1 MLIHLQIRNFI
12 LIKEI
17 SVDLSNNFNVFTG
30 ETGAGKSLFVDALNF
45 VSGQRSSAS
54 VVGKYGN
61 SAYVEAVFSFPVHAP
76 IMRELE
82 EKGFIDDVHDNVI
95 FSREMNQDGR
105 NIIRINAKAVN
116 LTTMRDLL
124 ELALDIHSQHETQYL
139 LNDRNHRML
148 LDTYMNQASLIESYQ
163 TLYKQYQS
171 KIKELEAF
179 EKSVYNDDEI
189 AFAKF
194 QIQEIE
200 GLNPSVE
207 DYNALVERLN
217 ELENY
222 EKVKGR
228 YNHIESILNEKPN
241 VLGVMYD
248 LLSHFESMGDL
259 KESYTDVYYQVE
271 DITHELIRRNSA
283 LLFDEYEF
291 TTLQDRMGLYFKH
304 IRKHGSI
311 ESFMEH
317 YDGLVRFI
325 ENIDMFEERLVDYK
339 NEIASLLDEV
349 EKTASLIHEARVVA
363 ASSLEAA
370 VVRELH
376 DLLLENAVFK
386 IEVEESNLNNF
397 GSDTVT
403 FKVSMNKGMRL
414 ESLSKV
420 ASGGELSRVM
430 LGLKVIFSTVQGIS
444 LLVFDEIDTGVSGK
458 VALRIGEKMR
468 QIADDIQVIS
478 ITHLPTVA
486 ASATHHF
493 LINKEE
499 GLDETSTSVS
509 LLTEDERISQLALMM
524 SGNVRDES
532 MKAAAELLDE
542 RMRRL

>member
-17 SVDLSNNFNVFTG
+17 SVDLSNSFNVFTG

-61 SAYVEAVFSFPVHAP
+61 SAYVEAIFSFSKDAP

-82 EKGFIDDVHDNVI
+82 AKGFIEDTFDNVI

-105 NIIRINAKAVN
+105 NIIRINSKAVN
-116 LTTMRDLL
+116 LTTMREFL

-139 LNDRNHRML
+139 LNERNHRLL
-148 LDTYMNQASLIESYQ
+148 LDTYMNNDSLLENYQ
-163 TLYKQYQS
+163 SLYKQYQS
-171 KIKELEAF
+171 KIKELESF
-179 EKSVYNDDEI
+179 EKSVYNEDEI
-189 AFAKF
+189 EFAKF

-207 DYNALVERLN
+207 DYNALVARLN
-217 ELENY
+217 ELENF
-222 EKVKGR
+222 EKVKSR
-228 YNHIESILNEKPN
+228 YNHIETILNEEPN

-248 LLSHFESMGDL
+248 LLNHFENIDDL
-259 KESYTDVYYQVE
+259 KQSYTDMYYQVE
-271 DITHELIRRNSA
+271 DITHELIRRNNA

-291 TTLQDRMGLYFKH
+291 STLQDRMGLYFKH

-311 ESFMEH
+311 EAFMEH
-317 YDGLVRFI
+317 YDGLIRFI
-325 ENIDMFEERLVDYK
+325 ENIDTFEERLIDYK
-339 NEIASLLDEV
+339 NEINRLYEEV
-349 EKTASLIHEARVVA
+349 EIAASLIHDARKA
-363 ASSLEAA
+363 AALALEKE

-386 IEVEESNLNNF
+386 IEVEKTNLNNY
-397 GSDTVT
+397 GSDTIT

-468 QIADDIQVIS
+468 RIAEDIQVIS

-493 LINKEE
+493 LISKQD
-499 GLDETSTSVS
+499 GVDETTTSVS
-509 LLTEDERISQLALMM
+509 LLSDEARISQLALMM
-524 SGNVRDES
+524 SGVVSDES
-532 MKAAAELLDE
+532 MNAAEKLLDE
-542 RMRRL
+542 RKRSI